1 MRKRMIDPEIWD
13 SALAKGWTTD
23 DFTVMVGAISAAD
36 DEGRGRVSMIYRNV
50 SSMMSEKKFKKSL
63 QNLSDSIT
71 IYQKIYF
78 FLPKFKNYQ
87 WISKPK
93 ASKFP
98 EPNIQEIKDLT
109 PEQSKNI
116 PSEFQADSDL
126 VRIESNRI
134 ESNSNRNGSGK
145 NVDNS
150 NGKLQTSN
158 LEISLPLLTEISDYA
173 PIDYENRE
181 HVTEA
186 VKNLLS
192 SFCNI
197 EQPDKATITSFTNV
211 VMNTNQVKNRT
222 AFEYLF
228 NTFNEF
234 HTYPEEKRNLGYLYK
249 RLKGRI
255 DDALIEAR
263 ERKAKLNKQN
273 EKQQSAA
280 VDNEIVEQ
288 LTNNMKIN

>member
-13 SALAKGWTTD
+13 SALAKGWSSN

-36 DEGRGRVSMIYRNV
+36 DDGRGRVSMIYRNV

-63 QNLSDSIT
+63 QNLSDSIV

-93 ASKFP
+93 PSKFP
-98 EPNIQEIKDLT
+98 EPNIQENKDLT
-109 PEQSKNI
+109 QNDSKNI
-116 PSEFQADSDL
+116 PSEFRADSDL
-126 VRIESNRI
+126 VRIELNRI
-134 ESNSNRNGSGK
+134 EVNSKRNGTEK

-150 NGKLQTSN
+150 NDDNQTSN
-158 LEISLPLLTEISDYA
+158 LEISLPLLTDISDYA
-173 PIDYENRE
+173 PLDYTNRE
-181 HVTEA
+181 HVNEA

-192 SFCNI
+192 AFCNI
-197 EQPDKATITSFTNV
+197 DKPDKATVTGFTNI
-211 VMNTNQVKNRT
+211 VMNTKQVKNQT

-234 HTYPEEKRNLGYLYK
+234 HTYPEGKRNIGYMYK

-263 ERKAKLNKQN
+263 ERKAKLIKQK
-273 EKQQSAA
+273 EKQDSDA
-280 VDNEIVEQ
+280 VDNNIIDQ
-288 LTNNMKIN
+288 LANKMKIN

>member
-13 SALAKGWTTD
+13 SALAKGWTTN

-63 QNLSDSIT
+63 QNLSDSIV

-98 EPNIQEIKDLT
+98 EPNLQEIKDLA
-109 PEQSKNI
+109 PKQSKNI
-116 PSEFQADSDL
+116 PSEFRADSEL
-126 VRIESNRI
+126 VRIELNRI
-134 ESNSNRNGSGK
+134 EVNSNRNGIGK
-145 NVDNS
+145 TVDNS
-150 NGKLQTSN
+150 NGKHQTPN

-186 VKNLLS
+186 VKNLLI

-197 EQPDKATITSFTNV
+197 EQPDKATVTSFTNI
-211 VMNTNQVKNRT
+211 VMNTKQVKNRT

-234 HTYPEEKRNLGYLYK
+234 HTYPEGKRNLKYLYK
-249 RLKGRI
+249 RLQGRI

-263 ERKAKLNKQN
+263 EKRAKLIKQK
-273 EKQQSAA
+273 EKEELTA
-280 VDNEIVEQ
+280 VDNNIIEQ
-288 LTNNMKIN
+288 LTNKMKIT

>member
-158 LEISLPLLTEISDYA
+158 LELSLPLLTEISDYA